1 MRLNFSIQ
9 SGQLVVTN
17 IDGGP
22 DQVMGK
28 FGKLDRVRLV
38 EFIKQ
43 SISRGW
49 DKSVM
54 SSSSMYKAMENGWP
68 DADPEDFVLS
78 CIREAGR

>member
-28 FGKLDRVRLV
+28 FGKLDRTRLV

-43 SISRGW
+43 SVSRGW
-49 DKSVM
+49 DKSFM
-54 SSSSMYKAMENGWP
+54 SASSMYKAMENGWP